1 MGVPSGGNLG
11 AARGSIT
18 IDTSQAQQSVAV
30 MRGVA
35 VGIQNVMGNVTVN
48 INKAQKSVDSLS
60 GSLNQML
67 GPLRQ
72 LAGAFGVSL
81 GVQTVMQI
89 GRAAVGAV
97 ELATAYERQ
106 GIAAVNLAGSQGR
119 LNELLKV
126 YDKATGGAVD
136 QVTALQNV
144 TKLMAVGF
152 GDSSEELEQFARAIR
167 GISLAMGM
175 SQDTVTQNLILELF
189 TQRGMR
195 LDQLGLQYD
204 RVRQRADELQAADR
218 NLTQQMAYQQ
228 AVLEQAEKRFGKLA
242 DSQAGAATK
251 TELLQKAWANLR
263 LEMAQEIKPN
273 IEEASNALTDLLG
286 LIDRI
291 RDSHANLTREA
302 TSRRAAEEGRYDP
315 FGPLASRTTIGRIRP
330 ENLGGG
336 GDSPAAAVIE
346 GVAEAKIEWARGIR
360 EINDQLHDDIID
372 AENDYGRQ
380 RADAIRNYQKG
391 VAREERDFNRMRLR
405 ANLDFLDS
413 IADVYRDASRRE
425 SKAATDLAR
434 TIGEMRED
442 SNERVTELEED
453 YQRDREKRAR
463 AHRDNILEAAGRLDA
478 KAISEANRNFKRQ
491 EQDAKEAHD
500 KQREEAKEG
509 LQERIDDANEAHQ
522 RQLEDARAADAERL
536 ADMKADFA
544 KRQAQEDEDRAIR
557 NSDRAQDH
565 SDQLIEMDRAHGER
579 LKQINEQAAKELKQ
593 HNENH
598 EAEMARLNAADEA
611 MRKRVEA
618 RDKLLL
624 DSWEKFWKKVQD
636 DLNEANSTTPRTMP
650 GGPVK
655 AFAEGGFVPRDMLA
669 RLHAGEVVIPASQV
683 AAGGI
688 GGNSLSVGSI
698 NPTIVIGDTG
708 GRSDAHILALVRQ
721 GIVDALTEI
730 AA

>member
-11 AARGSIT
+11 SARGSIT
-18 IDTSQAQQSVAV
+18 IDTSQAQQAPAV
-30 MRGVA
+30 MRQVASGIAQSMAGVNA
-35 VGIQNVMGNVTVN
+35 ST
-48 INKAQKSVDSLS
+48 NKATAGFGALAGSVR
-60 GSLNQML
+60 G
-67 GPLRQ
+67 

-81 GVQTVMQI
+81 GVQTAMQLA
-89 GRAAVGAV
+89 RTAVSAV

-106 GIAAVNLAGSQGR
+106 NVAAVNLAGSQTR

-152 GDSSEELEQFARAIR
+152 ADNAEELEQFARAIR

-204 RVRQRADELQAADR
+204 KVRQRADELQAADR
-218 NLTQQMAYQQ
+218 SLTQQMAYQR

-251 TELLQKAWANLR
+251 TELLAKEWAKLR

-273 IEEASNALTDLLG
+273 VEETSNALTDLLK
-286 LIDRI
+286 LIDRV
-291 RDSHANLTREA
+291 RDAHANLTREA

-330 ENLGGG
+330 EALGVN
-336 GDSPAAAVIE
+336 GDSPMAAVIE

-391 VAREERDFNRMRLR
+391 VAREERDFNRNRLR
-405 ANLDFLDS
+405 DNMEYLDS
-413 IADVYRDASRRE
+413 VADLYRDAGRRE
-425 SKAATDLAR
+425 SKAAAELAR
-434 TIGEMRED
+434 TIGEARED
-442 SNERVTELEED
+442 ADERLADLEED
-453 YQRDREKRAR
+453 YQDDRKKRAKDY
-463 AHRDNILEAAGRLDA
+463 RDDLLDAAGRLDA
-478 KAISEANRNFKRQ
+478 KAVADAQRKFKRQ
-491 EQDAKEAHD
+491 EEDAKESYD
-500 KQREEAKEG
+500 KQREDAKEQ

-522 RQLEDARAADAERL
+522 RQLEEARANDAERL
-536 ADMKADFA
+536 QDMKDDHA
-544 KRQAQEDEDRAIR
+544 KRQAQEDEDRRIR
-557 NSDRAQDH
+557 NGDRAQDH
-565 SDQLIEMDRAHGER
+565 SDQLTEMDRAHGER
-579 LKQINEQAAKELKQ
+579 IKQINEQAAKELKQ

-598 EAEMARLNAADEA
+598 EAEMTRLNAADEA

-624 DSWEKFWKKVQD
+624 DSWEKFWKKVQS

-655 AFAEGGFVPRDMLA
+655 AFAEGGVVPRDMLA
-669 RLHAGEVVIPASQV
+669 RLHAGEFVVPARQV
-683 AAGGI
+683 AAGNF
-688 GGNSLSVGSI
+688 GGNSLSIGELNVNVPGGS
-698 NPTIVIGDTG
+698 NSSANDIG
-708 GRSDAHILALVRQ
+708 LAVRFH
-721 GIVDALTEI
+721 LERMLEEI
-730 AA
+730 AS